1 MVNVKK
7 YQVFLVIALFLSSIV
22 FFTALFQIDN
32 KYQSALKSGKGY
44 NILQEDPTQV
54 FCLVDGW
61 EYYPGQLLEPQDFVQ
76 TESSPTYTYI
86 GQYPNFSAHLGTPYG
101 TATYRIKLYNLAEPT
116 MVSLYL
122 PELFCAG
129 QVYINGR
136 LVGTQGSLSPYEPLV
151 EDTVYSFL
159 AQKQTEIVIQS
170 VNQTHYYSG
179 MYYPPT
185 IGTPQAITQ
194 MVICRMVVYGFLCF
208 TSFAIAVSQFALWL
222 RNKEVLARSL
232 GLLCLCFA
240 LRMAYPFVRALGVP
254 SIRPLYALEDLC
266 ANLVL
271 LCALVLMGA
280 LTHHTTKWLYRN
292 LAIPIMVGIC
302 VFSVLFPMFILP
314 YTPDFINLYGF
325 LLFLWKLLLGLYLLY
340 LAVCGIHIKQPF
352 GLYLLCATGI
362 YGVSLVWSLFGINR
376 FEPIYGAWTEE
387 YGAFA
392 LVIGFVVCMVQYM
405 VALWNQNKR
414 LTEHLQEEVARKT
427 DALESLLAERRELLA
442 QLIHDLKNPI
452 TAVRNY
458 ADLVRTHDVELDA
471 ETAKYL
477 HALSERVEAMGD
489 RFSLLQSFSRGERGI
504 FAYETI
510 SLCDFLRQF
519 YERNRPDIE
528 LLGQEFQL
536 KLPKQPVYVAVDAQR
551 LQVALE
557 NLCYNALSFTPED
570 GKITISLQV
579 VGNRAEIAVS
589 DTGAGIAAQD
599 LPHVFERGFTR
610 RSDGSGEGLGLFI
623 VQTIAFENG
632 GSVDVVSEKGKGS
645 TFYLY
650 LPIWKKTRQVK
661 SDKNKKKQ

>member
-22 FFTALFQIDN
+22 FFTALSQIDN

-76 TESSPTYTYI
+76 TESSPMYTYI

-101 TATYRIKLYNLAEPT
+101 TATYRIQLYNLAEPT

-129 QVYINGR
+129 QVYIDGR

-159 AQKQTEIVIQS
+159 AQEQTEIVIQS

-179 MYYPPT
+179 MYYPPA
-185 IGTPQAITQ
+185 IGTPQAIAQ

-254 SIRPLYALEDLC
+254 SVRPLYALEDLC

-376 FEPIYGAWTEE
+376 FEPMYGAWTEE

-458 ADLVRTHDVELDA
+458 ADLVRTHDVELDV

-570 GKITISLQV
+570 GKIAISLQV